1 MPVSEELDKA
11 VKEVASICRAK
22 ADELYGEMNFA
33 ADFLES
39 ELYMLEKT
47 ETAFHFLILK
57 EIADLSQ
64 EKGYPILIEGN
75 LSASVI
81 AYLLGISD
89 VNPLKSHYR
98 CESKECLSRFE
109 LIKSK
114 TFGIDAD
121 DKVCRHCDRKMVK
134 DGFNLNPSMA
144 WGSLNKPNKPDFS
157 VEIASEIRVFIH
169 SRLNKKY
176 GYVKTNDEMYY
187 RISLPDSSFCKK
199 IGDMYKSSGIKPET
213 KQYTNEIYLKVLRN
227 ISEDIREEAE
237 MFETTDV
244 KGYERAVAF
253 ADELKNIEECNFY
266 TLCRILAY
274 RHGSF
279 KNGSIR
285 FIAVND
291 MVDSDEGE
299 NEIAPFKNVMNEMY
313 ARDISRKVRSA
324 HRIRGNMGEPLSQP
338 PYGYMKSP
346 ENKKKWIIDTEAAEV
361 VRDIYRMCLDGM
373 GNEAIARELQNR
385 QVLIPMAY
393 WQSKGLNRGGKKTQ
407 PNPYKW
413 CKTTVQK
420 ILCQQ
425 EYCGDVINFKTY
437 SKNFKNKTRIDN
449 PVENWKIFKDFHE
462 PIIDR
467 DTWETVQKL
476 TARTKRRAPKKENA
490 RKHIFSGLI
499 RCADCGSN
507 MSYHTNTVNKD
518 IHYFSCS
525 NYVKD
530 TRGTCQTRHYIRAD
544 ALEQI
549 VILELKRLAIM
560 LQQDEDLLVDIL
572 EKRTN
577 KDFYDEKKHLEEQLQ
592 KAIVRQQ
599 TVASLY
605 EKLYEDNATGKVTDE
620 WFTHMSHKYEVERAE
635 LKIKIFNLRE
645 QVANMQT
652 VQHSKDMF
660 IGTIRKF
667 LDMET
672 ITAPLIHELID
683 HIDVYE
689 AEGKGKNKTQ
699 RVVIHYNFVGYL
711 EIPENDEPCF
721 TADTRQGVAIG
732 YIAKPTEKS
741 A

>member
-1 MPVSEELDKA
+1 MQSEA
-11 VKEVASICRAK
+11 NIGITAIYCRLSR
-22 ADELYGEMNFA
+22 DDG
-33 ADFLES
+33 
-39 ELYMLEKT
+39 T
-47 ETAFHFLILK
+47 ETESNSIGNQKKMLTQKAKELGLTNTKYYVDDGYTGTNFNRPAFQELLDDIEMGYISVVIVK
-57 EIADLSQ
+57 DLSRL
-64 EKGYPILIEGN
+64 GRDYV
-75 LSASVI
+75 SV
-81 AYLLGISD
+81 G
-89 VNPLKSHYR
+89 HYTDNY
-98 CESKECLSRFE
+98 F
-109 LIKSK
+109 
-114 TFGIDAD
+114 
-121 DKVCRHCDRKMVK
+121 
-134 DGFNLNPSMA
+134 
-144 WGSLNKPNKPDFS
+144 
-157 VEIASEIRVFIH
+157 
-169 SRLNKKY
+169 
-176 GYVKTNDEMYY
+176 
-187 RISLPDSSFCKK
+187 
-199 IGDMYKSSGIKPET
+199 PEH
-213 KQYTNEIYLKVLRN
+213 NV
-227 ISEDIREEAE
+227 
-237 MFETTDV
+237 
-244 KGYERAVAF
+244 
-253 ADELKNIEECNFY
+253 
-266 TLCRILAY
+266 
-274 RHGSF
+274 
-279 KNGSIR
+279 R

-373 GNEAIARELQNR
+373 GNEAIAGELQR
-385 QVLIPMAY
+385 REILIPMAY

-420 ILCQQ
+420 ILAQQ

-449 PVENWKIFKDFHE
+449 PVENWKIFRDVHE

-467 DTWETVQKL
+467 DTWEMVQKH

-530 TRGTCQTRHYIRAD
+530 TRGTCQARHYIRAD

-549 VILELKRLAIM
+549 VVFELKRLAIM
-560 LQQDEDLLVDIL
+560 LQQDEELLVDIL
-572 EKRTN
+572 EKKTN

-599 TVASLY
+599 SVASLY

-620 WFTHMSHKYEVERAE
+620 WFTHMSHKYEVERTE
-635 LKIKIFNLRE
+635 LKVRIFNLRE
-645 QVANMQT
+645 KVANMQT

-660 IGTIRKF
+660 IGAIRKF
-667 LDMET
+667 LDMDT

-683 HIDVYE
+683 HVDVYE
-689 AEGKGKNKTQ
+689 AEGKGKNKMQ

>member
-1 MPVSEELDKA
+1 MQSEA
-11 VKEVASICRAK
+11 NIGITAIYCRLSR
-22 ADELYGEMNFA
+22 DDG
-33 ADFLES
+33 
-39 ELYMLEKT
+39 T
-47 ETAFHFLILK
+47 ETESNSIGNQKKMLTQKAKELGLTNTKYYVDDGYTGTNFNRPAFQELLDDIEMGYISVVIVK
-57 EIADLSQ
+57 DLSRL
-64 EKGYPILIEGN
+64 GRDYV
-75 LSASVI
+75 SV
-81 AYLLGISD
+81 G
-89 VNPLKSHYR
+89 HYTDNY
-98 CESKECLSRFE
+98 F
-109 LIKSK
+109 
-114 TFGIDAD
+114 
-121 DKVCRHCDRKMVK
+121 
-134 DGFNLNPSMA
+134 
-144 WGSLNKPNKPDFS
+144 
-157 VEIASEIRVFIH
+157 
-169 SRLNKKY
+169 
-176 GYVKTNDEMYY
+176 
-187 RISLPDSSFCKK
+187 
-199 IGDMYKSSGIKPET
+199 PEH
-213 KQYTNEIYLKVLRN
+213 NV
-227 ISEDIREEAE
+227 
-237 MFETTDV
+237 
-244 KGYERAVAF
+244 
-253 ADELKNIEECNFY
+253 
-266 TLCRILAY
+266 
-274 RHGSF
+274 
-279 KNGSIR
+279 R

-413 CKTTVQK
+413 CKTTIQK
-420 ILCQQ
+420 ILAQQ

-449 PVENWKIFKDFHE
+449 PVENWKIFKDVHE

-467 DTWETVQKL
+467 DTWEMVQKH

-549 VILELKRLAIM
+549 VIYELKRLAIM
-560 LQQDEDLLVDIL
+560 LQMDEPLLVEIL
-572 EKRTN
+572 EKKSN
-577 KDFYDEKKHLEEQLQ
+577 KDFYDEKKFLEGELQ

-635 LKIKIFNLRE
+635 LKVKIFNLRE
-645 QVANMQT
+645 KVANMQT

-660 IGTIRKF
+660 IGAVRKF
-667 LDMET
+667 LDMEA
-672 ITAPLIHELID
+672 ITAPLVHELID

>member
-1 MPVSEELDKA
+1 MQSDA
-11 VKEVASICRAK
+11 NIGITAIYCRLSR
-22 ADELYGEMNFA
+22 DDG
-33 ADFLES
+33 
-39 ELYMLEKT
+39 T
-47 ETAFHFLILK
+47 ETESNSIGNQKKMLTQKAKELGLTNTKYYVDDGFTGTNFNRPAFQELLDDIEMGYISVVIVK
-57 EIADLSQ
+57 DLSRL
-64 EKGYPILIEGN
+64 GRDYV
-75 LSASVI
+75 SV
-81 AYLLGISD
+81 G
-89 VNPLKSHYR
+89 HYTDNY
-98 CESKECLSRFE
+98 F
-109 LIKSK
+109 
-114 TFGIDAD
+114 
-121 DKVCRHCDRKMVK
+121 
-134 DGFNLNPSMA
+134 
-144 WGSLNKPNKPDFS
+144 
-157 VEIASEIRVFIH
+157 
-169 SRLNKKY
+169 
-176 GYVKTNDEMYY
+176 
-187 RISLPDSSFCKK
+187 
-199 IGDMYKSSGIKPET
+199 PEH
-213 KQYTNEIYLKVLRN
+213 NV
-227 ISEDIREEAE
+227 
-237 MFETTDV
+237 
-244 KGYERAVAF
+244 
-253 ADELKNIEECNFY
+253 
-266 TLCRILAY
+266 
-274 RHGSF
+274 
-279 KNGSIR
+279 R

-385 QVLIPMAY
+385 QILIPMAY

-449 PVENWKIFKDFHE
+449 PVENWKIFRDVHE

-530 TRGTCQTRHYIRAD
+530 TRGTCQARHYIRAD

-560 LQQDEDLLVDIL
+560 LQQDEKLLAEIL
-572 EKRTN
+572 EKKTN
-577 KDFYDEKKHLEEQLQ
+577 KDFYNEKKYLEGELQ

-635 LKIKIFNLRE
+635 LKVKVFNLRE

-660 IGTIRKF
+660 IGAVRKF
-667 LDMET
+667 LDMDT

-711 EIPENDEPCF
+711 EIPESDAPCF
-721 TADTRQGVAIG
+721 TADTRRGVAIG
-732 YIAKPTEKS
+732 YISKPTEKS

>member
-1 MPVSEELDKA
+1 MQSEA
-11 VKEVASICRAK
+11 NIGITAIYCRLSR
-22 ADELYGEMNFA
+22 DDG
-33 ADFLES
+33 
-39 ELYMLEKT
+39 T
-47 ETAFHFLILK
+47 ETESNSIGNQKKMLTQKAKELGLTNTKYYVDDGYTGTNFNRPAFQELLDDIEMGYISVVIVK
-57 EIADLSQ
+57 DLSRL
-64 EKGYPILIEGN
+64 GRDYV
-75 LSASVI
+75 SV
-81 AYLLGISD
+81 G
-89 VNPLKSHYR
+89 HYTDNY
-98 CESKECLSRFE
+98 F
-109 LIKSK
+109 
-114 TFGIDAD
+114 
-121 DKVCRHCDRKMVK
+121 
-134 DGFNLNPSMA
+134 
-144 WGSLNKPNKPDFS
+144 
-157 VEIASEIRVFIH
+157 
-169 SRLNKKY
+169 
-176 GYVKTNDEMYY
+176 
-187 RISLPDSSFCKK
+187 
-199 IGDMYKSSGIKPET
+199 PEH
-213 KQYTNEIYLKVLRN
+213 N
-227 ISEDIREEAE
+227 
-237 MFETTDV
+237 
-244 KGYERAVAF
+244 
-253 ADELKNIEECNFY
+253 
-266 TLCRILAY
+266 
-274 RHGSF
+274 
-279 KNGSIR
+279 IR

-413 CKTTVQK
+413 CKTTIQK
-420 ILCQQ
+420 ILAQQ

-449 PVENWKIFKDFHE
+449 PVENWKIFKDVHE

-467 DTWETVQKL
+467 DTWEMVQKH

-549 VILELKRLAIM
+549 VIYELKRLAIM
-560 LQQDEDLLVDIL
+560 LQMDEPLLVEIL
-572 EKRTN
+572 EKKSN
-577 KDFYDEKKHLEEQLQ
+577 KDFYDEKKFLEGELQ

-635 LKIKIFNLRE
+635 LKVKIFNLRE
-645 QVANMQT
+645 KVANMQT

-660 IGTIRKF
+660 IGAVRKF
-667 LDMET
+667 LDMEA
-672 ITAPLIHELID
+672 ITAPLVHELID

-741 A
+741 AYKKVALRKECDDT

>member
-1 MPVSEELDKA
+1 MQKGDLNMVFKVTSTGNNSTYGEVFFSVPVSEELDKA

-279 KNGSIR
+279 KNGRTIKNLDNPSFFVTRDELVKELLSIR
-285 FIAVND
+285 FDLGDAIHFAKHGVW
-291 MVDSDEGE
+291 SKGE
-299 NEIAPFKNVMNEMY
+299 KKEEYIKQLKDHNAKPELIEYFKNTNNLWPFCSCITRMQLICEKTWYEMNC
-313 ARDISRKVRSA
+313 K
-324 HRIRGNMGEPLSQP
+324 
-338 PYGYMKSP
+338 
-346 ENKKKWIIDTEAAEV
+346 
-361 VRDIYRMCLDGM
+361 
-373 GNEAIARELQNR
+373 
-385 QVLIPMAY
+385 LI
-393 WQSKGLNRGGKKTQ
+393 
-407 PNPYKW
+407 
-413 CKTTVQK
+413 
-420 ILCQQ
+420 
-425 EYCGDVINFKTY
+425 
-437 SKNFKNKTRIDN
+437 
-449 PVENWKIFKDFHE
+449 
-462 PIIDR
+462 
-467 DTWETVQKL
+467 
-476 TARTKRRAPKKENA
+476 
-490 RKHIFSGLI
+490 
-499 RCADCGSN
+499 
-507 MSYHTNTVNKD
+507 
-518 IHYFSCS
+518 
-525 NYVKD
+525 
-530 TRGTCQTRHYIRAD
+530 
-544 ALEQI
+544 
-549 VILELKRLAIM
+549 
-560 LQQDEDLLVDIL
+560 
-572 EKRTN
+572 
-577 KDFYDEKKHLEEQLQ
+577 
-592 KAIVRQQ
+592 
-599 TVASLY
+599 
-605 EKLYEDNATGKVTDE
+605 
-620 WFTHMSHKYEVERAE
+620 
-635 LKIKIFNLRE
+635 
-645 QVANMQT
+645 
-652 VQHSKDMF
+652 
-660 IGTIRKF
+660 
-667 LDMET
+667 
-672 ITAPLIHELID
+672 
-683 HIDVYE
+683 
-689 AEGKGKNKTQ
+689 
-699 RVVIHYNFVGYL
+699 
-711 EIPENDEPCF
+711 
-721 TADTRQGVAIG
+721 
-732 YIAKPTEKS
+732 
-741 A
+741 